1 MIKTGSTTAASV
13 VIIVSVSSITI
24 VVPSVIVPVPT
35 VISVTLI
42 VSPRRRSVIVSRVIR
57 PRLIRP
63 VIRAVMRSAIGLNT
77 MISSRSGGT
86 SSTSSSMS
94 NSNALAFDI
103 LARKLVNC
111 SLSLLSRL
119 HHDKTEATGL
129 LRVGVNHDLN
139 LGNLANL
146 AEQIFELTFGNGAR

>member
-1 MIKTGSTTAASV
+1 
-13 VIIVSVSSITI
+13 
-24 VVPSVIVPVPT
+24 
-35 VISVTLI
+35 
-42 VSPRRRSVIVSRVIR
+42 
-57 PRLIRP
+57 
-63 VIRAVMRSAIGLNT
+63 
-77 MISSRSGGT
+77 
-86 SSTSSSMS
+86 MS

-111 SLSLLSRL
+111 SLRLLRGL

-146 AEQIFELTFGNGAR
+146 AEQIFKLTLGNGTR